1 MKVLI
6 VDDSAVIRQV
16 LIRILEPYAL
26 TCVEASNGVE
36 AVSQFG
42 DALKGNTAFDL
53 VLMDI
58 EMPVMNGQ
66 QALKEIRLIEKK
78 EYGISLYNRDY
89 THIIVLTSL
98 DDPEN
103 FLEAYTK
110 GRCNGY
116 LTKPVVANDLLEK
129 LRDYGLIQKEEV

>member
-1 MKVLI
+1 M
-6 VDDSAVIRQV
+6 
-16 LIRILEPYAL
+16 
-26 TCVEASNGVE
+26 
-36 AVSQFG
+36 
-42 DALKGNTAFDL
+42 
-53 VLMDI
+53 
-58 EMPVMNGQ
+58 
-66 QALKEIRLIEKK
+66 
-78 EYGISLYNRDY
+78 YNRDY
-89 THIIVLTSL
+89 THIIVLTRF